1 MSGEESGPH
10 QVQVQVVW
18 AIPGQHKPQTFP
30 ASSLPQIVT
39 RAMGWTCNRG
49 FTAAFAEEH

>member
-1 MSGEESGPH
+1 
-10 QVQVQVVW
+10 VQVQVVW